1 MFDASTLEFKYKRQK
16 YDSVYL
22 SKAGNIVKVR
32 QGQEEQSGLYLDE
45 EITILPPGFSI
56 EDEMKKVI
64 EEGYKELVFKNSF
77 HKALKN
83 IANGNKDLEAY
94 IDQRE
99 HVGQIN
105 PNVVISSLLRND
117 LDAQDYFIKRIIVVE
132 IFIRQIKIELDC

>member
-64 EEGYKELVFKNSF
+64 EEGYEELIFKSSF